1 MKTSLIL
8 QRLFLEASRSLKSDR
23 GKEMYVGRDELMAGS
38 IPIATRPLG
47 QQELLWFREAVFLV
61 FSYKSKVKH
70 GK

>member
-1 MKTSLIL
+1 
-8 QRLFLEASRSLKSDR
+8 
-23 GKEMYVGRDELMAGS
+23 MYVGRDELMAGS
-38 IPIATRPLG
+38 IPIAMRSLG